1 MSIRITDVDF
11 RTIMN
16 EWPREE
22 ILYPRSICDEKLVQI
37 DSGVLKRRVVIRGQ
51 G

>member
-1 MSIRITDVDF
+1 MAIRITDIDF

-16 EWPREE
+16 EWPRGDV
-22 ILYPRSICDEKLVQI
+22 LYLRSIRDEKLAQI
-37 DSGVLKRRVVIRGQ
+37 DSGVLKRRTVVRGQ